1 VREIGG
7 GIRKVT
13 ITGGEPLEQDGDEF
27 IDLLRQL
34 LAMNYLVSIETS
46 GMYPFIHYAAVPY
59 LSLVVD
65 LKSPTTVPGHQQPLL
80 SEMAKLG
87 SKQHCIKVV
96 ISSPSEFEWALTETK
111 KLVDAGCYAKIFF
124 SPDHTNMKAV
134 DLFNLMMGDELCRDM
149 NIGLNLQLH
158 KYLFPDDFREE
169 ELISTSILKEI
180 HNENQ

>member
-1 VREIGG
+1 
-7 GIRKVT
+7 
-13 ITGGEPLEQDGDEF
+13 
-27 IDLLRQL
+27 
-34 LAMNYLVSIETS
+34 
-46 GMYPFIHYAAVPY
+46 
-59 LSLVVD
+59 VV
-65 LKSPTTVPGHQQPLL
+65 
-80 SEMAKLG
+80 
-87 SKQHCIKVV
+87 
-96 ISSPSEFEWALTETK
+96 SSPAEFEWALTETK
-111 KLVDAGCYAKIFF
+111 KLIDAGCYARIFF